1 MVSLTDSLVSA
12 SSRIL
17 TLKKRPDLSA
27 RRQRYLG
34 KNYWIVKD
42 PVGLK
47 YYRFQE
53 EEYAILNM
61 LDGTVSLD
69 DIKQQFEAEFPPQ
82 KIKLEE
88 LQSFLG
94 QLHQSGLILTSVNG
108 QGRQLFKRSK
118 ERRRR
123 ELLQAS
129 TNILAIKFKGVDPE
143 RFFNWLYPK
152 VSWLF
157 HPITVTFCVL
167 LMLSALSLIMVQF
180 DVFRSRL
187 PGFYQ
192 FFTPTNGLLLA
203 AVLGCTKILHE
214 FGHGLTC
221 KHFGGEC
228 HELGVMILVL
238 TPCLFCNVSDSW
250 MLPNKWK
257 RAAIGFAGIYVEVLL
272 AAIATFIWWFTNP
285 GLLNNI
291 CLNIMF
297 ISSVSTIL
305 FNANPLLRYDG
316 YYVLSD
322 IMEIPNMRQKATSIT
337 SRKMG
342 EWFLGLE
349 YPDDPFLPQKNQLF
363 FTIFTIASVI
373 YRWVVMCSIMFFL
386 WRLLDYYGLQIIAKF
401 MIIMSLWGL
410 VGMPLWKLGK
420 FFYIPG
426 RLDKVKKS
434 HFIPSIIGLV
444 LLACF
449 LLFVPLPYR
458 VFVPLELRLS
468 NPNVISVTIDGTLKS
483 VNVKPGQKVKKG
495 DVIATLENIDKD
507 MQLDNLKFKMASL
520 ETRLS
525 NLRDQSVTN
534 AAAYKEIPAVQ
545 ESLNAVK
552 KQYQDMSRY
561 KTGLILRA
569 GIDGEV
575 VPTDYKTKRA
585 EVMGILPDWSG
596 SLFEPTAIGAYM
608 NPKEVKEFCYV
619 GDLDK
624 LEALLVISLSE
635 RDFVEVGQKV
645 VINLNELPFKKI
657 EGKIESI
664 SRDPIEFA
672 PKRLSNKSGGEIATE
687 TDQATG
693 LEKPQEKCYEARV
706 LVDNSE
712 RLMRPGLTGQ
722 AKIYVTPQTCGQR
735 LWRLIMEVFNFKL

>member
-12 SSRIL
+12 SSRVL
-17 TLKKRPDLSA
+17 TLKKRPDISA
-27 RRQRYLG
+27 RKQRYLG
-34 KNYWIVKD
+34 KSYWIVKD

-47 YYRFQE
+47 YFRFQE

-69 DIKQQFEAEFPPQ
+69 DIKKQFEAEFPPQ

-108 QGRQLFKRSK
+108 QGRQLFKRRG
-118 ERRRR
+118 ERRRK
-123 ELLQAS
+123 ELLQAA

-143 RFFNWLYPK
+143 RLLNWLYPK
-152 VSWLF
+152 VAWIFS
-157 HPITVTFCVL
+157 PVTVCLSVI
-167 LMLSALSLIMVQF
+167 LMIAALSLVLVQF
-180 DVFRSRL
+180 DLFRSKL

-203 AVLGCTKILHE
+203 AVLGCTKVLHE

-228 HELGVMILVL
+228 HEMGVMILVL
-238 TPCLFCNVSDSW
+238 TPCLYCNVSDSW
-250 MLPNKWK
+250 MLPSKWR

-316 YYVLSD
+316 YYVLAD
-322 IMEIPNMRQKATSIT
+322 LMEIPNMRQKASSIAN
-337 SRKMG
+337 RKMG

-349 YPDDPFLPQKNQLF
+349 YPPDPFLPQKNQLF
-363 FTIFTIASVI
+363 FTLFTIASVI
-373 YRWVVMCSIMFFL
+373 YRWVVMCSIMFFI
-386 WRLLDYYGLQIIAKF
+386 WKLLDYYGLQIIAKG

-434 HFIPSIIGLV
+434 HFYPSVIGLTLLV
-444 LLACF
+444 LFIF
-449 LLFVPLPYR
+449 LVPLPYR
-458 VFVPLELRLS
+458 VFVPVEVRLA

-483 VNVKPGQKVKKG
+483 VEVKPGQRVKKG
-495 DVIATLENIDKD
+495 DVIARLENIDRE
-507 MQLDNLKFKMASL
+507 MRLDSLKFKAQSL
-520 ETRLS
+520 ETRLN
-525 NLRDQSVTN
+525 NLREQSSSN
-534 AAAYKEIPAVQ
+534 PAAFKEIPAVV
-545 ESLNAVK
+545 ESLAAVK
-552 KQYQDMSRY
+552 RQYQDLLAY
-561 KTGLILRA
+561 KEGLTLRA
-569 GIDGEV
+569 GQDGEI
-575 VPTDYKTKRA
+575 VPADYKTKR
-585 EVMGILPDWSG
+585 ESVHGILPDWSG

-608 NPKEVKEFCYV
+608 NPQEIKEFCSV

-624 LEALLVISLSE
+624 LEGLMVITLSQ
-635 RDFVEVGQKV
+635 RDFVNIGQKV
-645 VINLNELPFKKI
+645 VINLNEMPFKKI
-657 EGKIESI
+657 SGTIDSI

-672 PKRLSNKSGGEIATE
+672 PKRLSNKSGGEISTE
-687 TDQATG
+687 TDSATG
-693 LEKPQEKCYEARV
+693 MERPQEKCYEARV
-706 LVDNSE
+706 ALDNIQ

-722 AKIYVTPQTCGQR
+722 AKIYAAPQTVWQR
-735 LWRLIMEVFNFKL
+735 FWRLIMEVFNFKL

>member
-1 MVSLTDSLVSA
+1 MVSLADSLVSA
-12 SSRIL
+12 SSRVL
-17 TLKKRPDLSA
+17 TLKKRPDISA
-27 RRQRYLG
+27 RKQRYLG
-34 KNYWIVKD
+34 KTYWIVKD

-69 DIKQQFEAEFPPQ
+69 DVKKQFEAEYPPQ

-108 QGRQLFKRSK
+108 QGRQLFKRRK
-118 ERRRR
+118 ERRRK

-129 TNILAIKFKGVDPE
+129 TNILAIKFKGIDPE
-143 RFFNWLYPK
+143 RLLNWLYPK
-152 VSWLF
+152 VAWIF
-157 HPITVTFCVL
+157 NPVTVFCCVL
-167 LMLSALSLIMVQF
+167 LMIAALSLVLVEF
-180 DVFRSRL
+180 DVFRSKL

-203 AVLGCTKILHE
+203 AVLGCTKVLHE

-228 HELGVMILVL
+228 HEMGVMILVL
-238 TPCLFCNVSDSW
+238 TPCLYCNVSDSW
-250 MLPNKWK
+250 MLPSKWR

-272 AAIATFIWWFTNP
+272 AAIATFIWWFTKP
-285 GLLNNI
+285 GLINNI

-316 YYVLSD
+316 YYVLAD
-322 IMEIPNMRQKATSIT
+322 LMEIPNMRQKASSIT

-349 YPDDPFLPQKNQLF
+349 YPPDPFLPQKNQLF
-363 FTIFTIASVI
+363 FTVFTIASVI

-386 WRLLDYYGLQIIAKF
+386 WKLLDYYGLQIIAKG

-410 VGMPLWKLGK
+410 VGMPLWQLGK

-434 HFIPSIIGLV
+434 HFYPSVAALIVLV
-444 LLACF
+444 GF
-449 LLFVPLPYR
+449 VFFVPLPYR
-458 VFVPLELRLS
+458 VFVPVEMRLA
-468 NPNVISVTIDGTLKS
+468 NPNVISVIVDGTLES
-483 VNVKPGQKVKKG
+483 VEVKPGQKVKKG
-495 DVIATLENIDKD
+495 DVIARLKNIDKD
-507 MQLDNLKFKMASL
+507 MQLDNMHFKVAAL
-520 ETRLS
+520 ETRLNS
-525 NLRDQSVTN
+525 LRQQSGYDT
-534 AAAYKEIPAVQ
+534 AAFKEIPAVQ
-545 ESLNAVK
+545 ESLYAVR
-552 KQYQDMSRY
+552 KQYQELLTY
-561 KTGLILRA
+561 KDSLILRA
-569 GIDGEV
+569 GQDGEV
-575 VPTDYKTKRA
+575 IPPDYKPKKET
-585 EVMGILPDWSG
+585 VYGILPDWSG
-596 SLFEPTAIGAYM
+596 TPFDKENIGSYM
-608 NPKEVKEFCYV
+608 NPKEVKEFCSI
-619 GDLDK
+619 GNLDN

-645 VINLNELPFKKI
+645 VINLNELPFKRI
-657 EGKIESI
+657 EGKIDSI

-672 PKRLSNKSGGEIATE
+672 PKRLSNKSGGEISTE

-693 LEKPQEKCYEARV
+693 MEKPQEKCYEARV
-706 LVDNSE
+706 TIDNSE
-712 RLMRPGLTGQ
+712 RLMRVGLTGQ
-722 AKIYVTPQTCGQR
+722 AKIYVTPQTAFQR
-735 LWRLIMEVFNFKL
+735 LWRLIMEITNFKL